1 MFVRIAALSL
11 AALCTACSAGAIR
24 GPVEVIR
31 FNLGQPIQPGTFVL
45 EEERSASAFDAMP
58 GLGESVAAG
67 LGAQGFS
74 RVPSGGSQYVLRV
87 SHRRG
92 SGGTVNTGSPVQI
105 GLGGGSFGR
114 GGGVGGGLGIPLGG
128 SSRELVN
135 TEITAKIERRID
147 NTVVWEGSA
156 RNQSTAPRTPEEAAA
171 LSERMAAALF
181 RDFPG
186 QSGFTTTVP

>member
-1 MFVRIAALSL
+1 MFARIAVLSL
-11 AALCTACSAGAIR
+11 AAMCTACSSGAIR

-45 EEERSASAFDAMP
+45 NEENSASAFDRLP
-58 GLGESVAAG
+58 GLGEAIATN

-74 RVPSGGSQYVLRV
+74 RVPSGGSQYILRV
-87 SHRRG
+87 AYRRG
-92 SGGTVNTGSPVQI
+92 SGGMVSTGSPVQI

-128 SSRELVN
+128 STRELIN
-135 TEITAKIERRID
+135 TEVTAKIERRLD

-156 RNQSTAPRTPEEAAA
+156 RNQSTAPRSPDEAAA
-171 LSERMAAALF
+171 LSGRIAAALF

-186 QSGFTTTVP
+186 QSGITTTVP